1 MNLGTQIDFN
11 LGKPHVV
18 SIKKTEKL
26 NIFAVGITEGDALKK
41 HKSATPAV
49 LTVLKGS
56 VDFEINGEVHML
68 NQFDVFDIPV
78 GEEHEVRAVVD
89 SIVLLSKEV

>member
-1 MNLGTQIDFN
+1 MNIAAQIDFN

-26 NIFAVGITEGDALKK
+26 NVFAVGITEGDALKK
-41 HKSATPAV
+41 HKSSTAAV
-49 LTVLKGS
+49 LTVLQGS

-68 NQFDVFDIPV
+68 NQYDVFDIPV
-78 GEEHEVRAVVD
+78 DVDHEVRAVVD
-89 SIVLLSKEV
+89 SIVLLAKEI